1 MAAVRDLKIGNQEA
15 EETFIGP
22 MARYDLRDEMNG
34 QVQPTIDGGAAVLLG
49 GNKIDG
55 PGNYYEPTILSNVA
69 PGMVSFDQEIFGPVA
84 SLITANDVEVR

>member
-1 MAAVRDLKIGNQEA
+1 VAAVRDLKIGNQEA

-34 QVQPTIDGGAAVLLG
+34 QVQATIDGGAAVLLG

-55 PGNYYEPTILSNVA
+55 PGSPRNGVVRPGNLRPRRLPNY
-69 PGMVSFDQEIFGPVA
+69 
-84 SLITANDVEVR
+84 RK

>member
-34 QVQPTIDGGAAVLLG
+34 QVQATIDGGAAVLLG

-69 PGMVSFDQEIFGPVA
+69 PGMCRSTRKSSAP
-84 SLITANDVEVR
+84 SPP